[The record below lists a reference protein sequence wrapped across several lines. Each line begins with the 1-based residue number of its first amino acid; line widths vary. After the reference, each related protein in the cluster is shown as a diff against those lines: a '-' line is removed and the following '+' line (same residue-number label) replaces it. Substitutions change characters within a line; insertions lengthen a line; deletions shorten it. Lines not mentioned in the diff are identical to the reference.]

1 MKSRT
6 KTALMWV
13 GFILLLTSSALA
25 QVGTEGGILGVVL
38 DASGAVVAGAEVTV
52 TNLDTNLKKQAVSD
66 AAGNFEILA
75 LPRGPYSV
83 TATFAGFK
91 TWTLERTELTI
102 GERKRIAPVLQV
114 GEVSDKVTVE
124 ARAELLQTEKGS
136 LETIVEQKQI
146 VELPLNGRNPVELV
160 RLVPGMRFGGQGGP
174 ERGITV
180 SGIGNSGGDRG
191 AAEYSVD
198 GLNSNAGMDEG
209 GIAVPNVDT
218 IAEFNVQTVDFSA
231 EYGRYPLQVLAV
243 TKSGTNAFHGSLWE
257 FHRNHKFDARNTFAP
272 TKPKLIRNQF
282 GYTVGGPVFKNKT
295 FFFTSYEGTRI
306 RRETIYNSA
315 TVDPAFLQGNFSSRP
330 VRDPLT
336 GQNFPGNIIPQDRFS
351 SAAKFFFPYIL
362 LPNSPGNRFRAVA
375 SNPTNI
381 YEFIGRADHQL
392 TDKQRIYGRYIINN
406 AEQIIPQ
413 YNPEFLAQT
422 NSTKQQSA
430 GLNYTYNISPTTL
443 ITIGGNYLRSLNIFD
458 DNQTGKANLTQQA
471 GIQGFPTEGR
481 EQHIG
486 LPNVFMTNYTG
497 FGLPFGDPGRLWF
510 EAHGGKAA
518 VNMVRGVHSLNVGY
532 EYNTPNDLWQA
543 WVGYLQGRLH
553 L

>member
-6 KTALMWV
+6 TVLMWV
-13 GFILLLTSSALA
+13 GLITGSALA

-66 AAGNFEILA
+66 ATGNFEILA

-124 ARAELLQTEKGS
+124 ARVELLQTEKGS

-209 GIAVPNVDT
+209 GIAVPNV
-218 IAEFNVQTVDFSA
+218 V
-231 EYGRYPLQVLAV
+231 
-243 TKSGTNAFHGSLWE
+243 
-257 FHRNHKFDARNTFAP
+257 
-272 TKPKLIRNQF
+272 
-282 GYTVGGPVFKNKT
+282 
-295 FFFTSYEGTRI
+295 
-306 RRETIYNSA
+306 
-315 TVDPAFLQGNFSSRP
+315 
-330 VRDPLT
+330 
-336 GQNFPGNIIPQDRFS
+336 
-351 SAAKFFFPYIL
+351 IL
-362 LPNSPGNRFRAVA
+362 G
-375 SNPTNI
+375 
-381 YEFIGRADHQL
+381 
-392 TDKQRIYGRYIINN
+392 
-406 AEQIIPQ
+406 
-413 YNPEFLAQT
+413 
-422 NSTKQQSA
+422 
-430 GLNYTYNISPTTL
+430 
-443 ITIGGNYLRSLNIFD
+443 
-458 DNQTGKANLTQQA
+458 
-471 GIQGFPTEGR
+471 
-481 EQHIG
+481 
-486 LPNVFMTNYTG
+486 
-497 FGLPFGDPGRLWF
+497 
-510 EAHGGKAA
+510 
-518 VNMVRGVHSLNVGY
+518 
-532 EYNTPNDLWQA
+532 
-543 WVGYLQGRLH
+543 
-553 L
+553 